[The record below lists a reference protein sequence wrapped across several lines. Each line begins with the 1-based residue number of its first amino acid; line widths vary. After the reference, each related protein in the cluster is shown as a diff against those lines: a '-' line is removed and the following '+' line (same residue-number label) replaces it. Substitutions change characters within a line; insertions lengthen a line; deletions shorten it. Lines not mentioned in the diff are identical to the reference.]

1 MKARQFF
8 AELKRRAHINARAKD
23 ADNAPDFS
31 ERIRLQAALR

>member
-1 MKARQFF
+1 MKAREFF

-31 ERIRLQAALR
+31 ESIRSEAALR